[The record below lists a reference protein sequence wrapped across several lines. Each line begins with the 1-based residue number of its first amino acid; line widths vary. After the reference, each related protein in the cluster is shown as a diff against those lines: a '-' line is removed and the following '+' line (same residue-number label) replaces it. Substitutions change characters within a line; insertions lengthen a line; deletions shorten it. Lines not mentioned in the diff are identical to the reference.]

1 MNNEE
6 KILSLLE
13 QLIEKQ
19 DQMVARQDKT
29 DESIAQMRKEQVQM
43 HQEINQVQM
52 HQEINERLDL
62 IESDL
67 KYIAQDVSLVE
78 KRIRQHELEFHNVG

>member
-43 HQEINQVQM
+43 P
-52 HQEINERLDL
+52 QEINERLDL

>member
-29 DESIAQMRKEQVQM
+29 DESIAQMRKEQV
-43 HQEINQVQM
+43 EQVQM

>member
-19 DQMVARQDKT
+19 DQMVAHQDKT
-29 DESIAQMRKEQVQM
+29 DESIAQMRKE
-43 HQEINQVQM
+43 QVQM

>member
-13 QLIEKQ
+13 QVI
-19 DQMVARQDKT
+19 ARQDKT
-29 DESIAQMRKEQVQM
+29 DESIAQMRKEQA
-43 HQEINQVQM
+43 QM